1 MIRFPAMTPAQS
13 ARVVGVLAVVPAAV
27 FARGLFV
34 VSSQA
39 AARHPVP
46 VITGSTRVHA
56 APVTTSGRTNP
67 STDTS
72 PERPQCFGVYAIDR
86 AGRVGPITKSCWTI
100 GAVAQNFAVG
110 GNLTTP
116 LYPGTSQRLS
126 LTFTNRN
133 SAPITIPSGGIPA
146 SDITI
151 TSRAPGCASS
161 NFAVT
166 QGLTSAVTIRAG
178 QLTPVSLSALRV
190 PQGDWPVIE
199 MIETNT
205 NQDACQGAKLTLT
218 YSAIEASR

>member
-1 MIRFPAMTPAQS
+1 MTPAQS

-86 AGRVGPITKSCWTI
+86 AGGWDRSPSPAGRSA
-100 GAVAQNFAVG
+100 AVAQNFAVG
-110 GNLTTP
+110 GEP
-116 LYPGTSQRLS
+116 HHAAVPRHQ
-126 LTFTNRN
+126 
-133 SAPITIPSGGIPA
+133 PA
-146 SDITI
+146 
-151 TSRAPGCASS
+151 A
-161 NFAVT
+161 
-166 QGLTSAVTIRAG
+166 
-178 QLTPVSLSALRV
+178 
-190 PQGDWPVIE
+190 
-199 MIETNT
+199 
-205 NQDACQGAKLTLT
+205 
-218 YSAIEASR
+218 